1 MIIAKDIK
9 KAYFSGKTRID
20 ALKGVNLEI
29 EKGSLV
35 AITGTSGSGKTTL
48 LNIIGGLDRKFSGE
62 VLIQGMSIRNFR
74 DQELSLFRNK
84 TIGFVFQAFHL
95 IPHMTVAEN
104 VSLPSLFGM
113 ISGDIEKKIQD
124 SLERVSLLHKEF
136 SNPTQL
142 SAGEKQ
148 RVAIA
153 RALFNSPSLIL
164 CDEPTGNLDE
174 KTGESIIDLFESL
187 NKNDGITFVIVTHE
201 KKVSER
207 AKKIIKL
214 ENGIIVNS

>member
-1 MIIAKDIK
+1 
-9 KAYFSGKTRID
+9 
-20 ALKGVNLEI
+20 
-29 EKGSLV
+29 
-35 AITGTSGSGKTTL
+35 
-48 LNIIGGLDRKFSGE
+48 
-62 VLIQGMSIRNFR
+62 
-74 DQELSLFRNK
+74 
-84 TIGFVFQAFHL
+84 
-95 IPHMTVAEN
+95 MTVAEN

>member
-74 DQELSLFRNK
+74 DQELSLSATKQSDLYFRLF
-84 TIGFVFQAFHL
+84 TSYL
-95 IPHMTVAEN
+95 I
-104 VSLPSLFGM
+104 
-113 ISGDIEKKIQD
+113 
-124 SLERVSLLHKEF
+124 
-136 SNPTQL
+136 
-142 SAGEKQ
+142 
-148 RVAIA
+148 
-153 RALFNSPSLIL
+153 
-164 CDEPTGNLDE
+164 
-174 KTGESIIDLFESL
+174 
-187 NKNDGITFVIVTHE
+187 
-201 KKVSER
+201 
-207 AKKIIKL
+207 
-214 ENGIIVNS
+214 